1 MFSSAVLS
9 TAPNYLTPIVL
20 DADNALKNSLY
31 DESNDYYVGY
41 GYNGLADPN
50 LSPPYRSNQFGV
62 NKVAPFWRHYCPT
75 FVSPSNN
82 SYYTHIGGHWLDA
95 NPPYQLQDAGGAAF
109 QRVWKS
115 FGAGS
120 LFGSGTQGTHGL
132 SNDNADRGDDT
143 VGYHSGGSSTRIVGH
158 TTLSTI
164 DGNTS
169 MDNTACWIRS
179 DEWYQGINVPDTA
192 VTCKAGMKVR
202 IPPSDQLR
210 PYNWCGYYVWSES
223 NNGTSRIVDY
233 VRIHN
238 TTGGFTLP
246 TGSLTGD
253 QAEYNWNGMSNEKT
267 NTDSGSAQP
276 RYSTPSSVTANE
288 KLTIDQD
295 DVGQWTDLEFTVTLE
310 SGTSRKIGFGWFFAE
325 SAKYCYDADADL
337 SGGFQVFNPYVTFHS

>member
-1 MFSSAVLS
+1 MFSSGIIAD
-9 TAPNYLTPIVL
+9 APNYLTPIVL
-20 DADNALKNSLY
+20 DADNAIKNSLY

-50 LSPPYRSNQFGV
+50 LSPPYLSQQYGV
-62 NKVAPFWRHYCPT
+62 NKLAPFWRHYSPI
-75 FVSPSNN
+75 FISPSNDQ
-82 SYYTHIGGHWLDA
+82 YYTHIGGHWLYA
-95 NPPYQLQDAGGAAF
+95 YPPFGLQAAGGAPF

-120 LFGSGTQGTHGL
+120 LFGNGVQGTHGL
-132 SNDNADRGDDT
+132 SNDNADRGDGT
-143 VGYHSGGSSTRIVGH
+143 VGKHTGGNNMRVIGH

-164 DGNTS
+164 DSSTS

-179 DEWYQGINVPDTA
+179 DEWFQGINVPDAA

-202 IPPSDQLR
+202 IPSHDKMRQ
-210 PYNWCGYYVWSES
+210 YNWCGYYVWSE
-223 NNGTSRIVDY
+223 NANGTSRIVDY

-238 TTGGFTLP
+238 TSGGFTLP

-253 QAEYNWNGMSNEKT
+253 QAEYNWNGMSNEYT
-267 NTDSGSAQP
+267 NAVSGSSVP
-276 RYSTPSSVTANE
+276 RHVTPTSVTANE

-295 DVGQWTDLEFTVTLE
+295 DIEGWTDLEFTITLE

-325 SAKYCYDADADL
+325 SAKYCFDADADL
-337 SGGFQVFNPYVTFHS
+337 SGGFQVYNPYVTFSE